1 MGSRMD
7 LPRERELVEKAKE
20 SLQAFDKLYEHYL
33 PRIFGFTLNRCG
45 NREIAEDV
53 TSQTFI
59 KAMLKI
65 KTFKFKGYT
74 FGAWLYRIA
83 HNNLMDYYRK
93 NPQVEIFEVSKI
105 ESGERSDEEAER
117 SERQKI
123 ILEAMRRLPEQYQ
136 QVLSLKFFE
145 ELTNEEI
152 AEILGCRK
160 ETLAVK
166 LHRSLKALKKVL
178 EKEGLL
184 VSLNIS
190 E

>member
-1 MGSRMD
+1 MD
-7 LPRERELVEKAKE
+7 LAQERKLVEQAKD
-20 SLQAFDKLYEHYL
+20 SLKAFDRLYEYYL
-33 PRIFGFTLNRCG
+33 PRIYGFILNRCR
-45 NREIAEDV
+45 NREVAEDV

-83 HNNLMDYYRK
+83 HNNLMDHYRK
-93 NPQVEIFEVSKI
+93 HPDIELLDVSRAQ
-105 ESGERSDEEAER
+105 SQDRADEEAER
-117 SERQKI
+117 EERAQVLLDALRK
-123 ILEAMRRLPEQYQ
+123 LPEQYQ

-145 ELTNEEI
+145 ELSNEEI

-166 LHRSLKALKKVL
+166 VHRSLKALKKVL

-184 VSLNIS
+184 EVLNLS
-190 E
+190 D

>member
-1 MGSRMD
+1 MD
-7 LPRERELVEKAKE
+7 LVKERELVEKAKD
-20 SLQAFDKLYEHYL
+20 SLAAFDKLYEYYL
-33 PRIFGFTLNRCG
+33 PRIYGFILNRCG
-45 NREIAEDV
+45 INEIAEDV

-65 KTFKFKGYT
+65 KTYKFKGYT

-93 NPQVEIFEVSKI
+93 NPNVEVLEPNLFESTD
-105 ESGERSDEEAER
+105 RADFEAEKF
-117 SERQKI
+117 ERQKI
-123 ILEAMRRLPEQYQ
+123 ILEALKKLPGQYQ

-152 AEILGCRK
+152 ADVLGCKK

-166 LHRSLKALKKVL
+166 LHRSLKALRKVL
-178 EKEGLL
+178 KEEGLL
-184 VSLNIS
+184 EALNLINH
-190 E
+190 